1 MNPELLLQ
9 MYDAMPRPQVV
20 VPKAAKADI
29 WRLAVILRYGGIY
42 ADSDV
47 KALHP
52 FREYLSPN
60 ASVASG
66 IGANKDFHQWCEL
79 GGLHSMTRRTSD
91 ALRC

>member
-1 MNPELLLQ
+1 MSCLQ
-9 MYDAMPRPQVV
+9 VL
-20 VPKAAKADI
+20 VPKAAKADV

-52 FREYLSPN
+52 FREYLWPN

-79 GGLHSMTRRTSD
+79 AGLHRMTHRPLNTQ
-91 ALRC
+91 CC